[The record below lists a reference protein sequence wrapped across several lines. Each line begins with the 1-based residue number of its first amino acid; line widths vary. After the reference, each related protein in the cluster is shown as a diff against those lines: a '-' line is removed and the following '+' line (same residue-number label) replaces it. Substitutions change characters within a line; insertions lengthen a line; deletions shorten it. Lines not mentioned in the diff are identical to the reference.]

1 MNGPSLEH
9 GVEIGGRVASVGG
22 GIGAFTL
29 WGLQAGELAAV
40 GGLIVALCGLIV
52 QVVIAFRRD
61 RRAQDEH
68 ALRMEVLLA
77 NPNTVTRGSVEDSES
92 YSES

>member
-9 GVEIGGRVASVGG
+9 GAEIGGRVASIGG
-22 GIGAFTL
+22 GVSAFTL

-61 RRAQDEH
+61 GRAQAEH
-68 ALRMEVLLA
+68 ARRMELLNA
-77 NPNTVTRGSVEDSES
+77 SES
-92 YSES
+92 LVSSGSPEDGESD